1 MKPTTQVVVS
11 LGTAVLLPYHVAGDV
26 ARGFDRGGPGLL
38 TVVAIVL
45 VLVFGALVLG
55 ERRSGNVIM
64 LLGGIGALAMPIIHR
79 NNGFTPA
86 VAASPGG
93 LAFQWTLMAL
103 GVTGGLAVLLSARE
117 LVRPR

>member
-1 MKPTTQVVVS
+1 MKPNTQVVAS
-11 LGTAVLLPYHVAGDV
+11 LVTAALFPLHVAGDV

-38 TVVAIVL
+38 IVVGISLVIAI
-45 VLVFGALVLG
+45 GALVLAEHWIG
-55 ERRSGNVIM
+55 HGIM
-64 LLGGIGALAMPIIHR
+64 LLGGVAALAMPVIHR

-103 GVTGGLAVLLSARE
+103 GVTGGLAVLLSARA
-117 LVRPR
+117 LWRRR

>member
-1 MKPTTQVVVS
+1 MKPTTHVVAS
-11 LGTAVLLPYHVAGDV
+11 LLSAVLLPFHVAGDV

-45 VLVFGALVLG
+45 VLVVGALVLG
-55 ERRSGNVIM
+55 DRRSGNVIM
-64 LLGGIGALAMPIIHR
+64 LLGGVGALAMPIIHR

-103 GVTGGLAVLLSARE
+103 GVTGGLAVLLSASA
-117 LVRPR
+117 LVRQR

>member
-1 MKPTTQVVVS
+1 MKPTTQVVAS
-11 LGTAVLLPYHVAGDV
+11 LVTAVLLPYHVAGDV

-45 VLVFGALVLG
+45 VLVVGALALG

-79 NNGFTPA
+79 NNGFTRA
-86 VAASPGG
+86 VADSPGG
-93 LAFQWTLMAL
+93 IAFQWSLMAL
-103 GVTGGLAVLLSARE
+103 GVAGGLAILLSARA
-117 LVRPR
+117 LLRPR

>member
-11 LGTAVLLPYHVAGDV
+11 LVTAVLLPFHVAGDV

-38 TVVAIVL
+38 IAVAIVL
-45 VLVFGALVLG
+45 ALVFGALVLG

-79 NNGFTPA
+79 NNGFTPV

-103 GVTGGLAVLLSARE
+103 GVTGGMAVLLSAGALMRS
-117 LVRPR
+117 R

>member
-1 MKPTTQVVVS
+1 MKPNTLVVVS
-11 LGTAVLLPYHVAGDV
+11 LATAALLPFHVAGDV

-38 TVVAIVL
+38 IVVAIVL
-45 VLVFGALVLG
+45 TLAVGALVLA
-55 ERRSGNVIM
+55 ERRTGHVIM
-64 LLGGIGALAMPIIHR
+64 LLGGVGALAMPIIHR

-103 GVTGGLAVLLSARE
+103 GVTGGLALVLSVRALWRAR
-117 LVRPR
+117 